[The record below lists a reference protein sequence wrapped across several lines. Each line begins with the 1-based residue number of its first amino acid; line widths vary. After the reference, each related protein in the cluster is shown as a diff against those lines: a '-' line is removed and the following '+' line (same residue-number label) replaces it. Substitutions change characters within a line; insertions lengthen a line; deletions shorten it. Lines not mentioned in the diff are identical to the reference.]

1 MIERHNTLDGAGL
14 RISIVAAR
22 FNDAIVR
29 ELVHGAHDMLTRL
42 GVGDDHIDLTWVPG
56 AFELP
61 MMAKLRAESGIDAV
75 ICLGA
80 VIRGATPH
88 FDLVCSQAASGIAAV
103 SIDTG
108 VPAIFGVLT
117 TDTIDQAIERAGT
130 KAGNKGSDAALA
142 AVEMARLT
150 TQPG

>member
-1 MIERHNTLDGAGL
+1 MIERQNSLNGSGL
-14 RISIVAAR
+14 RVSVVAAR

-29 ELVHGAHDMLTRL
+29 QLVHGAHETLLRL
-42 GVGDDHIDLTWVPG
+42 GVADDDIDLTWVPG

-61 MMAKLRAESGIDAV
+61 MVAKMRAESGVDAV

-88 FDLVCSQAASGIAAV
+88 FEFVCSQAASGIAAV

-117 TDTIDQAIERAGT
+117 TDTIDQAVERAGT
-130 KAGNKGSDAALA
+130 KSGNKGSDGAMA
-142 AVEMARLT
+142 AVEMARLIA
-150 TQPG
+150 QS

>member
-1 MIERHNTLDGAGL
+1 MIERPNTLNGTGL

-29 ELVHGAHDMLTRL
+29 QLVHGAHDTLLRL
-42 GVGDDHIDLTWVPG
+42 GVADNDIDLTWVPG

-61 MMAKLRAESGIDAV
+61 MVAKLRAEASVDAV

-88 FDLVCSQAASGIAAV
+88 FDYVCSQAASGVAAV
-103 SIDTG
+103 SVSTG
-108 VPAIFGVLT
+108 VPTIFGVLT
-117 TDTIDQAIERAGT
+117 TDTIDQAVERAGT
-130 KAGNKGSDAALA
+130 KSGNKGADAAMA
-142 AVEMARLT
+142 AVEMARVIAE
-150 TQPG
+150 G

>member
-1 MIERHNTLDGAGL
+1 MIERQNTLNGSGL

-29 ELVHGAHDMLTRL
+29 QLVHGAHDTLLRL
-42 GVGDDHIDLTWVPG
+42 GVGDDDIDLTWVPG

-61 MMAKLRAESGIDAV
+61 LVAKLRAESGVDAV

-88 FDLVCSQAASGIAAV
+88 FDYVCSQAASGIASV
-103 SIDTG
+103 SADTG
-108 VPAIFGVLT
+108 VPTIFGVLT
-117 TDTIDQAIERAGT
+117 TDTIDQAVERAGT
-130 KAGNKGSDAALA
+130 KSGNKGSDAAEA
-142 AVEMARLT
+142 AVEMARLVDL
-150 TQPG
+150 G

>member
-1 MIERHNTLDGAGL
+1 MIERRNTLDGSGL

-29 ELVHGAHDMLTRL
+29 ELVHGARDMLMRL
-42 GVGDDHIDLTWVPG
+42 GTGDDDIDLTWVPG

-61 MMAKLRAESGIDAV
+61 MVARLRAGSGVDAV

-88 FDLVCSQAASGIAAV
+88 FDFVCSQTASGVAAA

-108 VPAIFGVLT
+108 VPVIFGVLT
-117 TDTIDQAIERAGT
+117 TDTIDQAVERAGA
-130 KAGNKGSDAALA
+130 KSGNKGSDAAVA
-142 AVEMARLT
+142 AVEMARLVA
-150 TQPG
+150 QG

>member
-1 MIERHNTLDGAGL
+1 MIERRNSLNGDGL

-29 ELVHGAHDMLTRL
+29 ELVHGAHDTLLRL
-42 GVGDDHIDLTWVPG
+42 GVSDDDISLTWVPG

-61 MMAKLRAESGIDAV
+61 MVAKLRAESGGIDAV

-88 FDLVCSQAASGIAAV
+88 FDYVCSQAASGIAAV
-103 SIDTG
+103 GNSTG
-108 VPAIFGVLT
+108 VPTIFGVLT
-117 TDTIDQAIERAGT
+117 TDTIDQAVERAGT
-130 KAGNKGSDAALA
+130 KSGNKGSDAAMA
-142 AVEMARLT
+142 AVEMARLIAE
-150 TQPG
+150 G